1 MKTRFRKLSA
11 ARCVVAL
18 LAILCVLTGALTRQ
32 WLRRNTLVNPP
43 SYDALVYQN
52 QSYDD
57 LYLIEKAGWTG
68 YIKKYTNGS
77 WHVPPLYV
85 TLATATHLLFGLDP
99 ANAYLVNTPFLFAF
113 CWGSFLLFR
122 YAGARDWA
130 ALLAAGLVSFSPAT
144 ISFALRRF
152 MPDYAA
158 AAAYVWAT
166 AVLLQSH
173 RLQRRRAVLLYGAI
187 VSISLLLKSSLAI
200 YYLPQAMLIA
210 AWLLSRKTG
219 DQSSRRWAN
228 LARAAGLVV
237 VMTGW
242 FYAPNLP
249 QIFSYY
255 FGWAGST
262 SSITKTAAGIGS
274 TADSLLFYY
283 RNVAQFHFAG
293 VGARWIWGS
302 LAFIA
307 ALAML
312 GRWRTRV
319 GWKNERTAALLI
331 LLAGQYVVLAAY
343 PSKVNVVDFSVVPFY
358 FLVPVSYAFSRP
370 RWAGRRSWKTM
381 GVVVALVVLS
391 ALTLRQS
398 VAVLSRPAPEDE
410 RQDWKVKETLGEI
423 LQHAEKTGLRQL
435 VVGST
440 PVHPYYTCENLRFYV
455 LNGTFPDW
463 REGFRM
469 AVIGRAA
476 SAEELFSFVRTS
488 DYVVTIDGWQGPS
501 QLPNNHWAPQVNQWL
516 SEGQRGFSLLY
527 ERAIPKGSRVKVYTR
542 NDHLTYDP
550 VQADGWAIAGMR
562 VTVSSSR
569 PSVRIRVRGQIPLPP
584 ALAYPVELYLTD
596 EDGRTISNGYSV
608 HDDTP
613 FEALF
618 EVALQPEGKG
628 TAKLQINSNRIFS
641 PAAYGVNTDSRSL
654 MLKVTSI
661 SLDY

>member
-1 MKTRFRKLSA
+1 MKTRLRRLRA
-11 ARCVVAL
+11 AWRVVAL
-18 LAILCVLTGALTRQ
+18 LAILCLLTGLLTRQ

-68 YIKKYTNGS
+68 YLKKYTNGS
-77 WHVPPLYV
+77 WHVPPLYM
-85 TLATATHLLFGLDP
+85 TLATTTHLLFGLDP
-99 ANAYLVNTPFLFAF
+99 ANAYLVNIPFLFTF

-122 YAGARDWA
+122 YAGARRWT
-130 ALLAAGLVSFSPAT
+130 ALLGAGIVSFSPAT
-144 ISFALRRF
+144 ISFALRHV
-152 MPDYAA
+152 MTDYAA

-166 AVLLQSH
+166 AVLLQSQ
-173 RLQRRRAVLLYGAI
+173 RLRRRRVALLYGAV
-187 VSISLLLKSSLAI
+187 VSVSLLLKSSLAI
-200 YYLPQAMLIA
+200 YYLPHAMLIVG
-210 AWLLSRKTG
+210 WLLSRNSG
-219 DQSSRRWAN
+219 AQSSRRWAN
-228 LARAAGLVV
+228 LARAVGLVV

-242 FYAPNLP
+242 FYAPNL
-249 QIFSYY
+249 QQVFRYY
-255 FGWAGST
+255 LGWAGSN
-262 SSITKTAAGIGS
+262 SSITKAAAGIGS
-274 TADSLLFYY
+274 TADSFLFYY

-293 VGARWIWGS
+293 VGGRWIWGS
-302 LAFIA
+302 LALMA
-307 ALAML
+307 GLAML
-312 GRWRTRV
+312 SRWRTQA
-319 GWKNERTAALLI
+319 GWKNERMVALLV
-331 LLAGQYVVLAAY
+331 LLAGQYLVLAAY

-370 RWAGRRSWKTM
+370 RKAHERSWERI
-381 GVVVALVVLS
+381 GVVALLTVLS
-391 ALTLRQS
+391 VLTLRQS
-398 VAVLSRPAPEDE
+398 IAVLSRPASEDE
-410 RQDWKVKETLGEI
+410 RQDWKVKETLAEI
-423 LQHAEKTGLRQL
+423 LEHAEKTGLRQV

-469 AVIGRAA
+469 AAIGRAA

-527 ERAIPKGSRVKVYTR
+527 ERAIPKHSRVKVFAR

-550 VQADGWAIAGMR
+550 LQADGWATAGFR

-569 PSVRIRVRGQIPLPP
+569 PSVGVRVRGQIPLPP
-584 ALAYPVELYLTD
+584 GLAYPVELYLTD
-596 EDGRTISNGYSV
+596 EEGKAICTGYTV
-608 HDDTP
+608 EAGTP

-618 EVALQPEGKG
+618 EVAMQPEEKG
-628 TAKLQINSNRIFS
+628 RSTLQINSNRVFS
-641 PAAYGVNTDSRSL
+641 PSAYGVSSDSRSL
-654 MLKVTSI
+654 MLKVASI
-661 SLDY
+661 SLD